1 MSAATVLQSRSTSE
15 LESLACAY
23 ALDSDSSKLT
33 DFERSAILAGHT
45 GRALERDTTRKGAF
59 QFATERERL
68 QAVIED
74 KEKRIFGLQRE
85 VSLLEDLLE
94 RERKANGKAKSVA

>member
-15 LESLACAY
+15 LESLAGAY

-33 DFERSAILAGHT
+33 DFERSAILAGIQVEL
-45 GRALERDTTRKGAF
+45 LERDTTRKDAF

-74 KEKRIFGLQRE
+74 KEKRIFDLQCE

-94 RERKANGKAKSVA
+94 QERKANGKAKSVA